1 LSRFTAQAWW
11 HQKELQRE
19 FEARL
24 YEPAS
29 PEKDSTA
36 PEAKATP
43 SISKSKPTRPKPKLK
58 EGELVG
64 RLEIPKLNLSV
75 MVMEGTGS
83 RTLRL
88 GAGRIRGT
96 ATPWT
101 TGNMGIA
108 GHRDTFFKPLKG
120 IKKNDTITFTT
131 VDGTKKYTVTS
142 TSIVMP
148 TDTYVLKPSAK
159 NMITLV
165 TCYPFYYVGPAPKR
179 FIVQAVTHD

>member
-1 LSRFTAQAWW
+1 
-11 HQKELQRE
+11 
-19 FEARL
+19 
-24 YEPAS
+24 
-29 PEKDSTA
+29 
-36 PEAKATP
+36 
-43 SISKSKPTRPKPKLK
+43 LK

-101 TGNMGIA
+101 TGNMVIA

-120 IKKNDTITFTT
+120 IKKNDVITFTT
-131 VDGTKKYTVTS
+131 VEGTKKYTVTS

-148 TDTYVLKPSAK
+148 TDTHVLNPSAQ

-165 TCYPFYYVGPAPKR
+165 TCYPFYYIGPAPKR